1 MLTVANIMTAD
12 PAAANPETPLQEA
25 IQLMKH
31 HNCRQL
37 PVVVKD
43 RLVGIITDRDVRLA
57 MNSPFVL
64 HERSDNEALLRD
76 ITTADC
82 MTSDPLTVDA
92 DAPAS
97 IAADLMNSYKFGG
110 LPVTREGKLVGIVTV
125 TDILKSYITLCTSA
139 EGEQK

>member
-1 MLTVANIMTAD
+1 MLTVADIMTAN
-12 PAAANPETPLQEA
+12 PATATLETSLQEV
-25 IQLMKH
+25 IRLMKH

-37 PVVVKD
+37 PVIVED

-64 HERSDNEALLRD
+64 HERSDNEALLRN

-97 IAADLMNSYKFGG
+97 AAADLMNSYKFGG
-110 LPVTREGKLVGIVTV
+110 LPVTRAGKLVGIVTV
-125 TDILKSYITLCTSA
+125 TDVLRSYIALTGTA
-139 EGEQK
+139 EGQQK